1 MPTGDPPSEAVPS
14 TPPGEQRDPI
24 VIGLRA
30 MSSSETI
37 DRLLR
42 LDTVG
47 AGTRD
52 DG

>member
-1 MPTGDPPSEAVPS
+1 
-14 TPPGEQRDPI
+14 
-24 VIGLRA
+24 

-42 LDTVG
+42 LGTVG